1 MIFFVIHLVLRTR
14 EPDLRNR
21 SLRKAD
27 RTLVSPISKK
37 NAGNSQACWRLL
49 LHYPSFSGATA
60 GHFSRFCVL
69 QRRSGK
75 ENRRGRQRLPLE
87 SVDKAGTEPSDTLAH
102 LDCGRRVAMGDS
114 LLAGQVA
121 KIRSVQMI
129 FASPDKRRRLREPP
143 RSLAQRQ
150 NKRFQS
156 PCRLHRTNPPWLP
169 EPFCENKNRNRLRQP
184 YPQTNRHFT
193 ERTRNLVRLA
203 CDAVGDECVR
213 PEGALLLYFSVSRYC
228 ILRLW
233 CPEYETVL
241 SIPTLYL

>member
-75 ENRRGRQRLPLE
+75 ENRIDRQRLPLE

-156 PCRLHRTNPPWLP
+156 PCRLHRTDNLRSA
-169 EPFCENKNRNRLRQP
+169 NVTDATSAIRLRAGRVFPAFAAILIPASVQDSQCP
-184 YPQTNRHFT
+184 SEHQ
-193 ERTRNLVRLA
+193 VRLPS
-203 CDAVGDECVR
+203 E
-213 PEGALLLYFSVSRYC
+213 LVSM
-228 ILRLW
+228 
-233 CPEYETVL
+233 CP
-241 SIPTLYL
+241 